1 MGNVWKGDTTCV
13 HSHFKNC
20 TANEV
25 GDLNSYMASFLEDMG
40 RTPTFTKP
48 GNGAFVESCLEHC
61 GEQTGSN
68 FDGYQ
73 LNGTTMQEAHSR
85 WWSADEAEPAAAHT
99 CVACDDMMLQLPP
112 QKSRGWGRC
121 CTFVAQEA
129 EAAAMRC
136 WPGVSACRWHCTAL
150 TRVHCVLLRATACAC
165 AAAARPAFRY
175 LPGCEL
181 STGAGPGGT
190 HQCNPSCSL

>member
-1 MGNVWKGDTTCV
+1 MGNIWKGDTTCV

-20 TANEV
+20 TASEV

-61 GEQTGSN
+61 GEQEGNN

-85 WWSADEAEPAAAHT
+85 WWGADEAEPAAAHT
-99 CVACDDMMLQLPP
+99 CVACDDHNMSFSCHP
-112 QKSRGWGRC
+112 RGCGGESAAPSSHRKKRRRRC
-121 CTFVAQEA
+121 VAGQGCLRTDGTA
-129 EAAAMRC
+129 L
-136 WPGVSACRWHCTAL
+136 HCTAL
-150 TRVHCVLLRATACAC
+150 TRVHCMRVPACDAC
-165 AAAARPAFRY
+165 AAARSLGRTQVPAG
-175 LPGCEL
+175 L
-181 STGAGPGGT
+181 
-190 HQCNPSCSL
+190 

>member
-1 MGNVWKGDTTCV
+1 MGNIWKGDTTCV

-20 TANEV
+20 TASEV

-61 GEQTGSN
+61 GEQEGNN

-85 WWSADEAEPAAAHT
+85 WWGADEAEPAAAHT
-99 CVACDDMMLQLPP
+99 CVACDDNDMMLQLPP
-112 QKSRGWGRC
+112 RGCGGKVLHLRRTGRRDGGGD
-121 CTFVAQEA
+121 VLLA
-129 EAAAMRC
+129 R
-136 WPGVSACRWHCTAL
+136 GVCVPMALHCTAL
-150 TRVHCVLLRATACAC
+150 H
-165 AAAARPAFRY
+165 
-175 LPGCEL
+175 
-181 STGAGPGGT
+181 
-190 HQCNPSCSL
+190 